1 MILMATGLFV
11 RLSSLF
17 HRVNELNLILQSLRL
32 IYPLKTSP
40 KEPLPAFCI
49 QNQTTMKLHGLIALT
64 NALLLQVVYLWISGL
79 ICSILLFLV
88 RELNP
93 FEYVL

>member
-1 MILMATGLFV
+1 MATGLFV

-17 HRVNELNLILQSLRL
+17 HRVNELSLILQSLRL

-40 KEPLPAFCI
+40 KEPLPAFYI

-88 RELNP
+88 REVSP